1 MRKLQQYVK
10 EVIQELKR
18 VTWPTWEELKG
29 STLVVIIFSII
40 MGCYIAGLDFGL
52 SWVIDKLL
60 SNGGI

>member
-1 MRKLQQYVK
+1 MRKLQQYIK
-10 EVIQELKR
+10 EVVQELKK

-52 SWVIDKLL
+52 SWIIDQLL
-60 SNGGI
+60 SSGGF

>member
-1 MRKLQQYVK
+1 MRKLQQYIK
-10 EVIQELKR
+10 EVVQELKK

-52 SWVIDKLL
+52 SWIIDKLL
-60 SNGGI
+60 SGGGF

>member
-1 MRKLQQYVK
+1 MRKLQQYIK
-10 EVIQELKR
+10 EVVQELKK

-52 SWVIDKLL
+52 SWIIDQLL
-60 SNGGI
+60 SGGGF